1 MVERYS
7 VSLKET
13 CGKRKF
19 SVLEAR
25 EFIHVRL
32 HYAMRD
38 KVGDLNEFNEID
50 EEIRKAISYTT
61 KDKTGDV
68 IYHTLTT
75 TQNCFGTSPRDIS
88 LSMAENIGY
97 WKGRLNSRETQRKD
111 GKEVLA
117 WHMWQSFDN
126 NSPHTCDFS
135 RELGEKDNSGC
146 DFCISWY

>member
-1 MVERYS
+1 MLVRALSSDCMVERYS

-32 HYAMRD
+32 H
-38 KVGDLNEFNEID
+38 
-50 EEIRKAISYTT
+50 
-61 KDKTGDV
+61 
-68 IYHTLTT
+68 
-75 TQNCFGTSPRDIS
+75 
-88 LSMAENIGY
+88 
-97 WKGRLNSRETQRKD
+97 
-111 GKEVLA
+111 
-117 WHMWQSFDN
+117 N

>member
-1 MVERYS
+1 MLVRALSSDCMVERYS

-32 HYAMRD
+32 HMVNEAREVNPNLNILGIYLSRYMENCAVD
-38 KVGDLNEFNEID
+38 KFIKEQLEEFGDIFI
-50 EEIRKAISYTT
+50 
-61 KDKTGDV
+61 
-68 IYHTLTT
+68 
-75 TQNCFGTSPRDIS
+75 
-88 LSMAENIGY
+88 
-97 WKGRLNSRETQRKD
+97 
-111 GKEVLA
+111 
-117 WHMWQSFDN
+117 DN

>member
-1 MVERYS
+1 MLVRALSSDCMVERYS

-32 HYAMRD
+32 HTFIHNSKTTLYKA
-38 KVGDLNEFNEID
+38 VSVFLFN
-50 EEIRKAISYTT
+50 
-61 KDKTGDV
+61 
-68 IYHTLTT
+68 
-75 TQNCFGTSPRDIS
+75 
-88 LSMAENIGY
+88 
-97 WKGRLNSRETQRKD
+97 
-111 GKEVLA
+111 
-117 WHMWQSFDN
+117 FDN

>member
-1 MVERYS
+1 MLVRALSSDCMVERYS

-32 HYAMRD
+32 HTFIHND
-38 KVGDLNEFNEID
+38 KKHALQGCERVSFL
-50 EEIRKAISYTT
+50 
-61 KDKTGDV
+61 
-68 IYHTLTT
+68 L
-75 TQNCFGTSPRDIS
+75 
-88 LSMAENIGY
+88 
-97 WKGRLNSRETQRKD
+97 
-111 GKEVLA
+111 
-117 WHMWQSFDN
+117 SFDN

>member
-1 MVERYS
+1 MLVRALSSDCMVERYS

-32 HYAMRD
+32 HT
-38 KVGDLNEFNEID
+38 VDL
-50 EEIRKAISYTT
+50 
-61 KDKTGDV
+61 
-68 IYHTLTT
+68 
-75 TQNCFGTSPRDIS
+75 
-88 LSMAENIGY
+88 LSMDGLDTY
-97 WKGRLNSRETQRKD
+97 ETCDCKVHL
-111 GKEVLA
+111 GT
-117 WHMWQSFDN
+117 FDN

>member
-1 MVERYS
+1 MAV
-7 VSLKET
+7 T
-13 CGKRKF
+13 H
-19 SVLEAR
+19 
-25 EFIHVRL
+25 IHAITGTL
-32 HYAMRD
+32 ADAIDYAMRD

-117 WHMWQSFDN
+117 WHMWQSFDGYV
-126 NSPHTCDFS
+126 SPTVANEIG
-135 RELGEKDNSGC
+135 RKLAGEIFKNYC
-146 DFCISWY
+146 L

>member
-1 MVERYS
+1 MLVRALSSDCMVERYS

-32 HYAMRD
+32 H
-38 KVGDLNEFNEID
+38 KVGRELM
-50 EEIRKAISYTT
+50 
-61 KDKTGDV
+61 
-68 IYHTLTT
+68 
-75 TQNCFGTSPRDIS
+75 DIS
-88 LSMAENIGY
+88 EVRKLPKSDCLLFVG
-97 WKGRLNSRETQRKD
+97 GRNPFYSK
-111 GKEVLA
+111 K
-117 WHMWQSFDN
+117 FDN